1 MAAPDAE
8 AASVAPCAMAIYGHA
23 GDDEMGVR
31 LEKGGATPKYR
42 FLFGGFADLPRETL
56 DVEEFRASYLDVE
69 SERIFQMVG

>member
-8 AASVAPCAMAIYGHA
+8 AASVAPCAMAINMVML
-23 GDDEMGVR
+23 EMGVR
-31 LEKGGATPKYR
+31 LEKSGATPKYR